1 MTNTTKYQRCSRNDE
16 LPKLAL
22 WNSEFESSKSEYGH
36 GHRTTKAPFICQSF
50 YCRILLLQLELA
62 RRPETGRHSKTFE
75 EIVRATGLEKRG
87 DSNELAMSRRVS
99 NDPAMIQQRTT
110 PTLKRFCLLL
120 LFGHLFRT
128 IPKCL
133 FIKWGR
139 LIWRVLQMVL
149 AEAILIYA
157 YLASQIAGNCKD

>member
-1 MTNTTKYQRCSRNDE
+1 M
-16 LPKLAL
+16 LAKRRAAQIGAL
-22 WNSEFESSKSEYGH
+22 KFRVWVFKVWIWPWPSNYKSAVHLSIVLLSNSPITIRARQTARDWETLQNIRRDS
-36 GHRTTKAPFICQSF
+36 QSNWL
-50 YCRILLLQLELA
+50 RET
-62 RRPETGRHSKTFE
+62 RRQQW
-75 EIVRATGLEKRG
+75 A
-87 DSNELAMSRRVS
+87 SNEPTSQQWSS